1 MHVNNYILFFI
12 FCQDF
17 YCFFGIIP
25 KISIDH
31 LCTITKNRL
40 NTIKTPATHLRSG
53 HSIYFSFSKTLIS
66 VLDQVIGVIET

>member
-31 LCTITKNRL
+31 LCTITKTDRTL
-40 NTIKTPATHLRSG
+40 
-53 HSIYFSFSKTLIS
+53 SKRPLHISAAGIVFIS
-66 VLDQVIGVIET
+66 VFQKHSYLFLTKSSG